1 MPTLFEPLNA
11 GRLTLKNRIVMPPMA
26 NDLASAEGEVSEA
39 LITHYKRRAQGV
51 GLVIVEHSYVSRDGK
66 LSSRQLGI
74 HDDALLNGLA
84 TLVKS
89 IHANGTPV
97 CIQINHAGRKARSS
111 ICGNQPIGPS
121 AIAAGESYEVPRE
134 LEEHEIQ
141 RLVRLFGE
149 AAQRA
154 RRSGFDAV
162 EIHGAHGFLLNQFAS
177 PLSNTRT
184 DGYGG
189 SFENRIRF
197 PLKVVEEVRRTVE
210 SDFPLLY
217 RLGAYD
223 GEGGSTIVECQAF
236 VRRLIERGINMVDV
250 SGGLI
255 GSRPE
260 STSPQ
265 GSFIPLAEEIKKA
278 VNVPVIGVG
287 GVTDPRFADEVIR
300 QGKVDLVAV
309 GRALLADPDWALKA
323 ANALGQNPTQA

>member
-1 MPTLFEPLNA
+1 MAMPTLFEPLIA

-26 NDLASAEGEVSEA
+26 NDLASTEGEVSEA
-39 LITHYKRRAQGV
+39 LIAHYRRRSEGV

-66 LSSRQLGI
+66 LSSGQLGI
-74 HDDALLNGLA
+74 CDDALLKGL
-84 TLVKS
+84 TSLVRS
-89 IHANGTPV
+89 IHESGTPV

-111 ICGNQPIGPS
+111 ICGVQPIGPS
-121 AIAAGESYEVPRE
+121 PIAAGESYEVPRE
-134 LEEHEIQ
+134 LGEHEIQ
-141 RLVRLFGE
+141 RLVGLFGE

-154 RRSGFDAV
+154 RRSGFDGV

-177 PLSNTRT
+177 PLSNMRT
-184 DGYGG
+184 DMYGG
-189 SFENRIRF
+189 SFEKRIRF
-197 PLKVVEEVRRTVE
+197 PLKVVEEVRRTVG

-223 GEGGSTIVECQAF
+223 GEGGSTIDECQAF
-236 VRRLIERGINMVDV
+236 VRRLVERGINMVDV

-260 STSPQ
+260 SIMPQ
-265 GSFIPLAEEIKKA
+265 GSFIPLAEEIRKA
-278 VNVPVIGVG
+278 VNIPVIGVG
-287 GVTDPRFADEVIR
+287 GITDPRLADEVIR

-323 ANALGQNPTQA
+323 AEALG

>member
-1 MPTLFEPLNA
+1 MSPEMA
-11 GRLTLKNRIVMPPMA
+11 SYPPD
-26 NDLASAEGEVSEA
+26 N
-39 LITHYKRRAQGV
+39 
-51 GLVIVEHSYVSRDGK
+51 
-66 LSSRQLGI
+66 LGSMTMLCST
-74 HDDALLNGLA
+74 AWLG
-84 TLVKS
+84 
-89 IHANGTPV
+89 
-97 CIQINHAGRKARSS
+97 KARSS

-184 DGYGG
+184 DEYGG
-189 SFENRIRF
+189 SFENRIGF
-197 PLKVVEEVRRTVE
+197 PLKVVEEVRRTVG

-236 VRRLIERGINMVDV
+236 ARRLVERGINIVDV

-287 GVTDPRFADEVIR
+287 GITDPRFADEVIR

-309 GRALLADPDWALKA
+309 GRVLLADPDWALKA
-323 ANALGQNPTQA
+323 AKALGQNSKQA